1 MIIKQYK
8 LNKEIIK
15 DINFFLLYGSNE
27 ALIEE
32 AIDKIFK
39 PNCSKNI
46 YNYEENEILA
56 NVQDFQEN
64 IYNKSFF
71 ESDKLIIINRAT
83 DKLLTL
89 FKDIIE
95 KIGDKGLREA
105 TGKGIDTFL
114 KKRCPYIMGLHA
126 SPELHDNQFHFHVE
140 FYPPLRHGDKPK
152 VLAGSESM
160 AGVFI
165 MDVLPEDS
173 AKVLR

>member
-95 KIGDKGLREA
+95 KKVFDLKIIIKCGLLE
-105 TGKGIDTFL
+105 K
-114 KKRCPYIMGLHA
+114 
-126 SPELHDNQFHFHVE
+126 NQN
-140 FYPPLRHGDKPK
+140 
-152 VLAGSESM
+152 
-160 AGVFI
+160 
-165 MDVLPEDS
+165 
-173 AKVLR
+173 

>member
-46 YNYEENEILA
+46 YNSEENEILA

-64 IYNKSFF
+64 S
-71 ESDKLIIINRAT
+71 
-83 DKLLTL
+83 
-89 FKDIIE
+89 
-95 KIGDKGLREA
+95 
-105 TGKGIDTFL
+105 
-114 KKRCPYIMGLHA
+114 
-126 SPELHDNQFHFHVE
+126 E
-140 FYPPLRHGDKPK
+140 FVWVP
-152 VLAGSESM
+152 
-160 AGVFI
+160 
-165 MDVLPEDS
+165 
-173 AKVLR
+173 

>member
-64 IYNKSFF
+64 IYNKLVFN
-71 ESDKLIIINRAT
+71 IRRI
-83 DKLLTL
+83 LLL
-89 FKDIIE
+89 KD
-95 KIGDKGLREA
+95 R
-105 TGKGIDTFL
+105 
-114 KKRCPYIMGLHA
+114 Y
-126 SPELHDNQFHFHVE
+126 
-140 FYPPLRHGDKPK
+140 
-152 VLAGSESM
+152 
-160 AGVFI
+160 FI
-165 MDVLPEDS
+165 H
-173 AKVLR
+173 